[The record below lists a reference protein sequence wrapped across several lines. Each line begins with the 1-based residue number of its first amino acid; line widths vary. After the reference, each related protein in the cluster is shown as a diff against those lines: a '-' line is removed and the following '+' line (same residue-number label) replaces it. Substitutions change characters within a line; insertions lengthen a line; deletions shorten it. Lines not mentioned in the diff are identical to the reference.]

1 MSPSFRAP
9 TRHPAIPATTRDA
22 QVQRRMLNTANFERL
37 LGRSVA
43 IIGLVFGLQT
53 AFTTLGQGVQITG
66 WFGVLYVCL
75 VFGTMF
81 GAIICCFFLW
91 HHRIASG
98 VFAAVFFVAL
108 LIWPAVNAQASA
120 DINQEPWIWYL
131 CTIAVAFAC
140 IPLQLRGAIVYLVV
154 TSVMYGVNRVI
165 DADFAPASFE
175 IGALDASYATIIGG
189 LIVVLVGLFRVLA
202 GRVDTARA
210 AALATYDAAVK
221 QHATEVERVEV
232 DSIVHDSVLAS
243 LLAADRAL
251 TPKSEALAVMMARV
265 AIEQLE
271 GVGAPMTNEDE
282 VTGLAELIERLR
294 AAASMLGEPFSVTV
308 EGASGR
314 VLPVTVANAVYWA
327 TVQAMVNSVE
337 HAGSGAARSLSIE
350 GTVSGGVCVIVG
362 DDGVGFCPEQVAEER
377 LGLKVSI
384 VERVAAV
391 GGRSTVISRPGEGAV
406 IRIEWSPEHGS

>member
-9 TRHPAIPATTRDA
+9 TRHPAIPADTKDA
-22 QVQRRMLNTANFERL
+22 QAQRRMLNTANFERL

-53 AFTTLGQGVQITG
+53 AFTTLGQGVQIDG
-66 WFGVLYVCL
+66 WIGVLYVVA
-75 VFGTMF
+75 VFGSM
-81 GAIICCFFLW
+81 GVAIGCCFFLW
-91 HHRIASG
+91 HHRLASG

-108 LIWPAVNAQASA
+108 LIWPAVNAPAPA

-140 IPLQLRGAIVYLVV
+140 VPLKLRGAIVYLVV
-154 TSVMYGVNRVI
+154 TSLMYGVNRII
-165 DADFAPASFE
+165 DADFAPASWE
-175 IGALDASYATIIGG
+175 IGTLDASYATIIGG

-202 GRVDTARA
+202 GRVDVARA
-210 AALATYDAAVK
+210 AALSTYDAAVK

-243 LLAADRAL
+243 LLAADRAM

-282 VTGLAELIERLR
+282 VTGLAELVERLR
-294 AAASMLGEPFSVTV
+294 GAASMLGEPFAVTT

-337 HAGSGAARSLSIE
+337 HAGQGVARSLSIE
-350 GTVSGGVCVIVG
+350 GTVSGGVCVIVS
-362 DDGVGFCPEQVAEER
+362 DDGVGFCPDAVAEER

-384 VERVAAV
+384 VERMAGV
-391 GGRSTVISRPGEGAV
+391 GGRSTVLSRPGEGAV
-406 IRIEWSPEHGS
+406 IRIEWSPEDAS

>member
-9 TRHPAIPATTRDA
+9 TRHPAIREDVKDA

-37 LGRSVA
+37 LARSVA
-43 IIGLVFGLQT
+43 IIGLVFGVQT
-53 AFTTLGQGVQITG
+53 AFTTLGQGIQIDG
-66 WFGVLYVCL
+66 WFGLLFVGV

-81 GAIICCFFLW
+81 AAILCCFFLW
-91 HHRIASG
+91 HHRLASG
-98 VFAAVFFVAL
+98 VFAAVFLLAL
-108 LIWPAVNAQASA
+108 LIWPAVNAPAPA

-140 IPLQLRGAIVYLVV
+140 VPLPLRGAILYLVV
-154 TSVMYGVNRVI
+154 TSLMYGVNRVI
-165 DADFAPASFE
+165 DADYARQSFE

-202 GRVDTARA
+202 GRVDAARA

-282 VTGLAELIERLR
+282 ITGLAELIDRLR
-294 AAASMLGEPFSVTV
+294 AAAAMIGEPFEVTV

-314 VLPVTVANAVYWA
+314 VLPVTVANAIYWA

-337 HAGSGAARSLSIE
+337 HAGSTATRELSIE
-350 GTVSGGVCVIVG
+350 GTASGGVCIIVS
-362 DDGVGFCPEQVAEER
+362 DDGIGFDPTQVAEER

-384 VERVAAV
+384 IERVAGV
-391 GGRSTVISRPGEGAV
+391 GGRTTVLARPGEGAV
-406 IRIEWSPEHGS
+406 IRIDWSPEMAS